1 LRCFRAGDEEWLAA
15 PNQLLEEHLIRG
27 RKAEEVRGVDR
38 SQGRMAIALNSE
50 RLKDIIDPLKP
61 WYRDTRFLI
70 TSAIA
75 IASLFWAILSTLLL
89 KSSR

>member
-1 LRCFRAGDEEWLAA
+1 
-15 PNQLLEEHLIRG
+15 
-27 RKAEEVRGVDR
+27 
-38 SQGRMAIALNSE
+38 MAIALNSE